1 MTIFNDQI
9 NNYRY
14 KKNYQC
20 TYKAI
25 NSFINFDIPLE
36 SQRLSHVSD
45 LNELYQFYD
54 KMIGID
60 FEIIDNH
67 LDILL

>member
-9 NNYRY
+9 NNYHY

-20 TYKAI
+20 IYKAI